1 MPKKSFSDTS
11 TDKKGV
17 TPGFVEMQNLKHVQK
32 KNMTFGTFYNMCI
45 ARAVFRSSEKS
56 FSDIFIDKEG
66 VTPESHSETR
76 HPTSKTQKKSCIA
89 TTTVNT
95 KKRNKKE
102 TKKRKWPKSSKS
114 QT

>member
-1 MPKKSFSDTS
+1 MRFALFYTFLHFF
-11 TDKKGV
+11 TYVHCRHFFDKF
-17 TPGFVEMQNLKHVQK
+17 P
-32 KNMTFGTFYNMCI
+32 
-45 ARAVFRSSEKS
+45 EKS

-66 VTPESHSETR
+66 VTPESHSVTR